1 MTDTH
6 TDLLRVLIDAPTK
19 ATEDLLG
26 FKPHAERL
34 AAMLLKQQLPDS
46 SLVVGIEGEWGE
58 GKSSFINLLKAAF
71 PTEQSDEARPIIVDF
86 NPWWFEGSDQL
97 LRHFFD
103 ELLGQIDR
111 SGRWTA
117 SARKFMRGLA
127 SLLDGGGKA
136 AQLVSDPGVMA
147 VGKAAET
154 ASGLLH
160 KFAAEKTKS
169 VHVLKASSKH
179 VLEAQNFKT
188 IVFIDDLDRLPARE
202 IVELF
207 RVIKAVADLPNIV
220 YVIAYDRAIVA
231 SALDEVHKG
240 RGEAYLE
247 KIIQLPYALP
257 VPTPENWAQYNTA
270 LFAREGWHFDGI
282 GNALTFSKLVEA
294 LLPRPR
300 DTKRLLIALLAAE
313 ALAEEIRMDELD
325 FLFLEALR
333 LKQRGVWLKLL
344 DAVLDVDEYDR
355 LPDKAKDGGLDRS
368 AWLQQKLPLPA
379 TREGLLLLRV
389 LRHFT
394 GWPLTAVTEVKVD
407 PFIAVTEVK
416 REPLGRRLSMLGS
429 SDAPDR
435 QQGLRAVKRVVRAYR
450 QQQLANGEHTRQA
463 CQAFLGATDATSLA
477 AYLPASNVKAFL
489 YEMPAY
495 AAQNGL
501 WPETSRHLT
510 AVVTWLTG
518 PAAPAAELSG
528 WLDDYVYRV
537 LVQRGYSL
545 SEEQHEQRVIQTLWL
560 ESRQLVSDWIA
571 NGNIPPFVWRQ
582 VYLSK
587 DPLWQDFKREIAA
600 HYLGKT
606 LADLLAIPEPS
617 AAMVV
622 LSGMAA
628 TASYKAGSTDALAQA
643 AQGSGLTFEDWL
655 ARLPAELGKEQMPA
669 FGELFADASLVEEYR
684 LLAPADTYP
693 PLARLIKQTLAAD
706 QQAKPEG
713 AFLSE
718 QARQGMAF
726 WNNQLPG
733 D

>member
-6 TDLLRVLIDAPTK
+6 TDLSQVLTDAPAK

-71 PTEQSDEARPIIVDF
+71 PTEQSDEARPTIVDF

-103 ELLGQIDR
+103 ELLGQID
-111 SGRWTA
+111 WT
-117 SARKFMRGLA
+117 RGDGEKLFNSFSKLA
-127 SLLDGGGKA
+127 AFAERVGKLMQLAPEPMLQTAGKVAEGVGQAFGGGSKPESFRKLRDDA
-136 AQLVSDPGVMA
+136 ADTLSA
-147 VGKAAET
+147 L
-154 ASGLLH
+154 S
-160 KFAAEKTKS
+160 
-169 VHVLKASSKH
+169 
-179 VLEAQNFKT
+179 FKT

-247 KIIQLPYALP
+247 KIIQFPYALP
-257 VPTPENWAQYNTA
+257 TPTQESWAQYQTD
-270 LFAREGWHFDGI
+270 LFARAGWHFNGA
-282 GNALTFSKLVEA
+282 GASLTFSMLVEA
-294 LLPRPR
+294 LLLRPR
-300 DTKRLLIALLAAE
+300 DTKRLLIALQAAE
-313 ALAEEIRMDELD
+313 ALPAETRMDRLD

-344 DAVLDVDEYDR
+344 DLVLDVDEYDQLPEGVDR
-355 LPDKAKDGGLDRS
+355 LP
-368 AWLQQKLPLPA
+368 WLQQKLPLPA
-379 TREGLLLLRV
+379 TREGLLLKRV
-389 LRHFT
+389 LQFFT
-394 GWPLTAVTEVKVD
+394 GWPFAGGTELT
-407 PFIAVTEVK
+407 
-416 REPLGRRLSMLGS
+416 REARPGRLSLLAGGDNS
-429 SDAPDR
+429 ENR
-435 QQGLRAVKRVVRAYR
+435 QKEVIAVKRAVRAYR
-450 QQQLANGEHTRQA
+450 QQQLANGEHTRQV
-463 CQAFLGATDATSLA
+463 CQAFLEATDATTLFA
-477 AYLPASNVKAFL
+477 CLPNSNVETFL
-489 YEMPAY
+489 YEMPVY
-495 AAQNGL
+495 TAQNSL
-501 WPETSRHLT
+501 WPDTALHLT
-510 AVVTWLTG
+510 AIAALLTST
-518 PAAPAAELSG
+518 AASAMSRSG

-537 LVQRGYSL
+537 LVERGYSL
-545 SEEQHEQRVIQTLWL
+545 GEEQHEQPGRQTLWH

-582 VYLSK
+582 VYLLQ
-587 DPLWQDFKREIAA
+587 DPLWQDFKGEIAG

-617 AAMVV
+617 VAMRV

-628 TASYKAGSTDALAQA
+628 TASSKAGSTDAPVQA
-643 AQGSGLTFEDWL
+643 AQGSVVTFEDWL
-655 ARLPAELGKEQMPA
+655 ARLPTELGKEAMPA
-669 FGELFADASLVEEYR
+669 FGELFAEQTLVENYL

-713 AFLSE
+713 ACLSE
-718 QARQGMAF
+718 LARQGMVF
-726 WNNQLPG
+726 WLERVPG
-733 D
+733 H